1 MGQSPPLVAIA
12 YVSAA
17 TDFADIMAMSIK
29 EKHN

>member
-1 MGQSPPLVAIA
+1 MGQSPPLAIA